1 MIISDMALSTG
12 GRGTAGRHAGA
23 PRKEEHTDE
32 NQSSCQLLQAN
43 KERRF
48 AGCGVLQRQYVQA
61 GSAVFPL
68 DGLPLLNEDTLIAI
82 LDIPADER
90 CDWVV
95 QRTNA
100 QCALSY
106 VQDNEENDQLSELA
120 GITFSANGYDLQPV
134 YTPYGLVTI
143 DSSTRRVIADSRKT
157 AQYFA
162 RRINGN
168 VTIIVKNGFMLIA
181 AIVPVIQWADEKA
194 VQFMRD
200 AASYSA
206 VAFQRRQRQA
216 AADIG
221 ENEE

>member
-1 MIISDMALSTG
+1 M
-12 GRGTAGRHAGA
+12 
-23 PRKEEHTDE
+23 
-32 NQSSCQLLQAN
+32 
-43 KERRF
+43 
-48 AGCGVLQRQYVQA
+48 
-61 GSAVFPL
+61 
-68 DGLPLLNEDTLIAI
+68 
-82 LDIPADER
+82 
-90 CDWVV
+90 
-95 QRTNA
+95 
-100 QCALSY
+100 
-106 VQDNEENDQLSELA
+106 QDNEENDQLSELA

-143 DSSTRRVIADSRKT
+143 KGAKHRGARTAPIRGYRRPEACYPLKAREQAANDSSTRRVIADSRKT

-162 RRINGN
+162 RLINGN

-200 AASYSA
+200 AAGYAA

-216 AADIG
+216 AADLG

>member
-1 MIISDMALSTG
+1 MKIKALANYCKQTKSVVLLDQY
-12 GRGTAGRHAGA
+12 
-23 PRKEEHTDE
+23 DE
-32 NQSSCQLLQAN
+32 S
-43 KERRF
+43 
-48 AGCGVLQRQYVQA
+48 GVLQRQYVQA

-143 DSSTRRVIADSRKT
+143 KGAKHRGARTAPIRGYRRPEACYPLKAREQAANDSSTRRVIADS
-157 AQYFA
+157 
-162 RRINGN
+162 
-168 VTIIVKNGFMLIA
+168 
-181 AIVPVIQWADEKA
+181 
-194 VQFMRD
+194 
-200 AASYSA
+200 
-206 VAFQRRQRQA
+206 
-216 AADIG
+216 
-221 ENEE
+221 

>member
-1 MIISDMALSTG
+1 MKIKALANYCKQTKSVVLLDQY
-12 GRGTAGRHAGA
+12 
-23 PRKEEHTDE
+23 DE
-32 NQSSCQLLQAN
+32 S
-43 KERRF
+43 
-48 AGCGVLQRQYVQA
+48 GVLQRQYVQA

-106 VQDNEENDQLSELA
+106 VQDNEENDHLSELA

-143 DSSTRRVIADSRKT
+143 KGAKHRGART
-157 AQYFA
+157 AA
-162 RRINGN
+162 
-168 VTIIVKNGFMLIA
+168 
-181 AIVPVIQWADEKA
+181 
-194 VQFMRD
+194 
-200 AASYSA
+200 
-206 VAFQRRQRQA
+206 
-216 AADIG
+216 
-221 ENEE
+221 

>member
-1 MIISDMALSTG
+1 M
-12 GRGTAGRHAGA
+12 
-23 PRKEEHTDE
+23 
-32 NQSSCQLLQAN
+32 QAN
-43 KERRF
+43 KRGCAKRSEARGQRRSRSTGLKPTRRQK
-48 AGCGVLQRQYVQA
+48 ARAWAEKSVVLLDQYDESGVLQRQYVQA

-143 DSSTRRVIADSRKT
+143 DSSTRRVIADS
-157 AQYFA
+157 
-162 RRINGN
+162 
-168 VTIIVKNGFMLIA
+168 
-181 AIVPVIQWADEKA
+181 
-194 VQFMRD
+194 
-200 AASYSA
+200 
-206 VAFQRRQRQA
+206 
-216 AADIG
+216 
-221 ENEE
+221 

>member
-1 MIISDMALSTG
+1 MKIKALANYCKQTKSVVLLDQY
-12 GRGTAGRHAGA
+12 
-23 PRKEEHTDE
+23 DE
-32 NQSSCQLLQAN
+32 S
-43 KERRF
+43 
-48 AGCGVLQRQYVQA
+48 GVLQRQYVQA

-100 QCALSY
+100 QCDLSY

-143 DSSTRRVIADSRKT
+143 DSSTRRVIADS
-157 AQYFA
+157 
-162 RRINGN
+162 
-168 VTIIVKNGFMLIA
+168 
-181 AIVPVIQWADEKA
+181 
-194 VQFMRD
+194 
-200 AASYSA
+200 
-206 VAFQRRQRQA
+206 
-216 AADIG
+216 
-221 ENEE
+221 